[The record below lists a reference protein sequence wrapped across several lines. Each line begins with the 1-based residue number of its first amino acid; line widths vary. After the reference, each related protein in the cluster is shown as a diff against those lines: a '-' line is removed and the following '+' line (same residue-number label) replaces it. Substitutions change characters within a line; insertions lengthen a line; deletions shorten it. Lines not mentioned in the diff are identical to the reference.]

1 VTAALWRSSLRQT
14 LRHPWQAGLAVL
26 GIALGVAVVVSID
39 LANESARRA
48 FALSTE
54 AVSGGATYQVIG
66 GPSGVPEDVYR
77 RLRVDLGIR
86 AATPVVE
93 GYASAPA
100 LWPGTLR
107 LLGVDPLAGGALSW
121 RPAAAQGDPDRRDHG
136 ADLATGRAP
145 GDGLAALLTR
155 PNTALLSAGTA
166 RERGLGAGSAVDVR
180 VGSVRHAL
188 TIVGVIEPEDEL
200 SRQAIHD
207 LLVTDV
213 STAQE
218 LLGLPGRLSRIDLAL
233 PDVPET
239 AAALTRIRQSLPGGV
254 YLVRAA
260 ARSQAIAQLSRAFSV
275 NLTAL
280 SLLALAVGMFL
291 IHNTMTFSVVQQRTS
306 IGLLRALG
314 VTSGEVLGLVLTEAL
329 LIGAAGTALG
339 IPLGIVLARGLLR
352 LVTRTINDLYFVL
365 TVREVA
371 LAPLALTKGA
381 ALGVGVTLL
390 ASLGP
395 ALEATRSP
403 ARVALSRSMLETR
416 LRRAV
421 PRTAWAG
428 LTVVLGAAALL
439 ALPGTALVVSYVA
452 LFLLL
457 AGVALLAP
465 ALTIAAMWVVEPLAG
480 RLFGVVG
487 RMAARGVVQAL
498 SRTAV
503 AVAALTIAV
512 AATVGVGVMVTS
524 FRQTVR
530 AWLESTLQADVYVSA
545 PSLQSSGTEST
556 LDPALLTQ
564 LARVPG
570 VASVSTH
577 RGVTLES
584 HAGRIR
590 IVALGIASPAHLSFQ
605 FKEGSAA
612 AVWPEFQ
619 HGDAVLVSE
628 PYAYRHGARAGS
640 TIRLPSDRGEREF
653 PVAGVFYDYATDQG
667 VVVLSRVTYDRY
679 WNDRGVSA
687 LAFRVLSG
695 ASVAALTEALRR
707 AIGPG
712 QDVLVRSN
720 RALREASLEVFDR
733 TFAITVVLRLLAMLV
748 AGVGTLSALMALQLE
763 RVREVG
769 ILRAQGLTP
778 ARVWALAT
786 AQTGLIGLVAG
797 VLAIP
802 AGLAL
807 AAVLV
812 FVINRRAFGWSLTL
826 HVDPG
831 VLVQALLLA
840 LVAASLAG
848 VLPALKMA
856 RGVPAIA
863 LREE

>member
-1 VTAALWRSSLRQT
+1 VSRTLWRSSVRHAA
-14 LRHPWQAGLAVL
+14 RHPWQAGLAVL

-54 AVSGGATYQVIG
+54 AVAGGATYQLIG
-66 GPSGVPEDVYR
+66 GPSGVPEEIYR

-86 AATPVVE
+86 AAAPVVE

-100 LWPGTLR
+100 LGSGTFR

-121 RPAAAQGDPDRRDHG
+121 GPATRDDPT
-136 ADLATGRAP
+136 AN
-145 GDGLAALLTR
+145 GLAALLTQSR
-155 PNTALLSAGTA
+155 TAILPAETA
-166 RERGLGAGSAVDVR
+166 RERGLAAGSVLEVR
-180 VGSVRHAL
+180 IGGTRHAL
-188 TIVGVIEPEDEL
+188 TIVGMIDPEDEV
-200 SRQAIHD
+200 SRQAIDD

-218 LLGLPGRLSRIDLAL
+218 LLGLSGRLSRIDLRL
-233 PDVPET
+233 PDAPET
-239 AAALTRIRQSLPGGV
+239 AVVLDRIRAALPGGV
-254 YLVRAA
+254 ALERAA
-260 ARSQAIAQLSRAFSV
+260 TRAQATEQLARAFSV

-314 VTSGEVLGLVLTEAL
+314 VTRGEVLGLVLTEAL
-329 LIGAAGTALG
+329 LIGVAGTTLG
-339 IPLGIVLARGLLR
+339 IPLGMLLAGGLLR

-371 LAPLALTKGA
+371 WAPLALIKGG
-381 ALGVGVTLL
+381 ALGMGVTLL

-403 ARVALSRSMLETR
+403 ARGALSRSTLETR
-416 LRRAV
+416 IRGAV
-421 PRTAWAG
+421 PHSAWIGLLVLLVAAG
-428 LTVVLGAAALL
+428 LLAAPGAGLI
-439 ALPGTALVVSYVA
+439 VSYAAVC
-452 LFLLL
+452 LLL
-457 AGVALLAP
+457 AGVALLTP
-465 ALTIAAMWVVEPLAG
+465 ALTVAAMRAVEPVAG

-498 SRTAV
+498 SRTGV

-512 AATVGVGVMVTS
+512 AATVGIGVMVTS

-545 PSLQSSGTEST
+545 PSLPSGGPESS
-556 LDPALLTQ
+556 LDPALVAR
-564 LARVPG
+564 LARLAG

-584 HAGRIR
+584 GGDRIR
-590 IVALGIASPAHLSFQ
+590 VVALGITSPAHLTFR
-605 FKEGSAA
+605 FTEGDTG
-612 AVWPEFQ
+612 AVWRAFQ
-619 HGDAVLVSE
+619 HGAVLVSE
-628 PYAYRHGARAGS
+628 PYAYRHGTRPGS
-640 TIRLPSDRGEREF
+640 TIRLPTDRGDREL
-653 PVAGVFYDYATDQG
+653 PVAAVFYDYATDRG
-667 VVVLSRVTYDRY
+667 VLVLSRATYERY

-687 LAFRVLSG
+687 LAFRALPG
-695 ASVAALTEALRR
+695 TPVAALTETLRK

-712 QDVLVRSN
+712 PNVLVRSN
-720 RALREASLEVFDR
+720 RALRDASLEVFDR
-733 TFAITVVLRLLAMLV
+733 TFAITTVLRFLAMLV

-763 RVREVG
+763 RVREVA

-778 ARVWALAT
+778 ARVWGLAT
-786 AQTGLIGLVAG
+786 VQTGLIGLVAG

-812 FVINRRAFGWSLTL
+812 FVINRRAFGWSLEL
-826 HVDPG
+826 HVAPG
-831 VLVQALLLA
+831 VAAQAVLLA
-840 LVAASLAG
+840 VAAAILAG
-848 VLPALKMA
+848 IVPALKMA
-856 RGVPAIA
+856 RGAPAIA